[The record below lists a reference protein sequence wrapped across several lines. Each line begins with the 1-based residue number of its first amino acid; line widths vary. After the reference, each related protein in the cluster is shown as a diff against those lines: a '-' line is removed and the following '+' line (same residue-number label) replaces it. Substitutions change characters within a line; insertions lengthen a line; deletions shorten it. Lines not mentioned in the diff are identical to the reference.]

1 MSPLLP
7 LDCLPNEMETEE
19 VKTRQPL
26 QQESV
31 EPQVRRSTR
40 EHRAS
45 SRYPTSESLLLTDEG
60 EPESFQEAQS
70 HNDRVSWM
78 KAMQEEMNSLQW

>member
-1 MSPLLP
+1 MLLA
-7 LDCLPNEMETEE
+7 LEGGISSLSKD
-19 VKTRQPL
+19 
-26 QQESV
+26 
-31 EPQVRRSTR
+31 
-40 EHRAS
+40 RAL
-45 SRYPTSESLLLTDEG
+45 SRYPTSESILLTDEG